1 MAVRQDKVQIQI
13 DFITDESRRFA
24 KTLLDTKEFNS
35 QIASSRAK
43 LAEYQKQLA
52 AVGNDEAKR
61 STILQKIAAEEQ
73 KVAANMAAIAAESKK
88 AAAIDLTRLTP
99 AQLTERAKQLAV
111 YVGKNGIIPQSAPQF
126 KQLETELGQVNTR
139 LRELN
144 ASSKGL
150 QQSNGAGFSGL
161 SSFVTRFTVGI
172 GVAIGAVKTFFSSL
186 SGSGKLEQLNIAFET
201 FLGSADKAKKVIA
214 DLRKFADVTPFET
227 EQVNQA
233 GRALLAFG
241 FSAEELIPTL
251 TRIGD
256 VAAGTG
262 KDFNEL
268 ALIYG
273 KAKTQG
279 LIQGEELNQLAE
291 AGIPIYA
298 ELAKVLGV
306 NEKQIRKL
314 GEQGK
319 ISFASLEQVFRNLT
333 GEGGRFA
340 GLMERQSQSLDGL
353 FSTLSSAIQGKLTS
367 AMNDLLP
374 IIKSITK
381 GFIDLLSVPVSETLE
396 KERQAF
402 NGVALSALNAK
413 EGTNER
419 TKAIKSLQEQYPA
432 FLGNIDAEKIT
443 NEQLKPIL
451 DQINQSYVIR
461 IALQKQ
467 QEKLQPL
474 LEAQAEQENRLAEG
488 RAAANRLL
496 ARGAELA
503 GVNLLQFQT
512 QAEQTEAVIAA
523 LNRTAQFRSA
533 GGFDQPLNEQAKV
546 LNEIKANLSG
556 IDATTVRTRFAT
568 QQATDAEKQRQEV
581 VAELRKTYGEV
592 FAILDKENAKSASG
606 QNTDAAGVAAARA
619 AEAAKKL
626 KEVISLQLKE
636 VEADTKRRELI
647 LENARIKDQISEV
660 RYQEGIS
667 QVQENGL
674 KKQLEVYKTYGLL
687 KENEALEIQN
697 RLAEIEAGRAQ
708 RAAAPLAALPGRGP
722 GQVASN
728 AAGTDAAIE
737 RNQIGKQA
745 LLTALQDKFTAALV
759 AEQDYELQKLE
770 IKRLGLA
777 EEIAILKNATQPQVE
792 EIRKREEAKM
802 KVEEDIAQKR
812 LDNDRRLEDLKF
824 KAIKEGADA
833 LGSIFQAGAEMLSQ
847 DEKRKQKHA
856 GVVKA
861 LQIANV
867 QVNLAAEVSGIF
879 ANAQKSAIAQ
889 LLGPVAGNVLATIQA
904 AAATIRAG
912 VAMAK
917 IQSQKFARGNLL
929 NFAMGKMGFFGGKPH
944 SAGGTKGVFEDGTVV
959 EVEKDEA
966 WAVVNK
972 KNAPLLRT
980 LSYVNALGG
989 NGKPF
994 FKDGGV
1000 LKFDTGGLPMPNT
1013 TPSLAAITA
1022 APANNGVQSEGL
1034 AQRLE
1039 AAATTMLDAA
1049 RRFPR
1054 SVRSTVVYQDVED
1067 AGIELDAVR
1076 DDAAL

>member
-24 KTLLDTKEFNS
+24 KTLLDTKEFNA
-35 QIASSRAK
+35 QIASSKAK

-52 AVGNDEAKR
+52 SVGNDEAKR
-61 STILQKIAAEEQ
+61 GAILQKIAAEEQ
-73 KVAANMAAIAAESKK
+73 KVAANMAAIAAESRKVS
-88 AAAIDLTRLTP
+88 AIDLSRLTP
-99 AQLTERAKQLAV
+99 AQLTERAKQLAF

-126 KQLETELGQVNTR
+126 KVLETELGQVNTR
-139 LRELN
+139 LRDLN
-144 ASSKGL
+144 NSSKGI
-150 QQSNGAGFSGL
+150 QQSGGGFSGV
-161 SSFVTRFTVGI
+161 SSVVTRLTVGI
-172 GVAIGAVKTFFSSL
+172 GVAIGALKSFFSTL

-227 EQVNQA
+227 DQVNQA

-241 FSAEELIPTL
+241 FTADELIPTL

-256 VAAGTG
+256 VASGTG

-319 ISFASLEQVFRNLT
+319 ISFSSLEQVFRNLT

-340 GLMERQSQSLDGL
+340 GLMERQSQSLEGL
-353 FSTLSSAIQGKLTS
+353 FSTAASALQNKLTN

-374 IIKSITK
+374 AIKSITK
-381 GFIDLLSVPVSETLE
+381 GFIDLLTVPVSETLE

-413 EGTNER
+413 EGTAER

-432 FLGNIDAEKIT
+432 FLGNIDAEKVT

-503 GVNLLQFQT
+503 GVNLQQFQT
-512 QAEQTEAVIAA
+512 QAQQTEAVIAA
-523 LNRTAQFRSA
+523 LNKTAQFRSA
-533 GGFDQPLNEQAKV
+533 GGFDQPINEQAKV

-568 QQATDAEKQRQEV
+568 QQATEAEKQRQEV

-592 FAILDKENAKSASG
+592 FAILDKENAKSAAG
-606 QNTDAAGVAAARA
+606 PNADAAGVAAKKAE
-619 AEAAKKL
+619 EAAKKL
-626 KEVISLQLKE
+626 KEVIALELKE
-636 VEADTKRRELI
+636 IEADTKRRELI
-647 LENARIKDQISEV
+647 LENARIKEQINEV

-667 QVQENGL
+667 AVQENGL
-674 KKQLEVYKTYGLL
+674 KKQLEVYKTYGKL
-687 KENEALEIQN
+687 KEVEALEIQN
-697 RLAEIEAGRAQ
+697 KLAEIEAGRAQ
-708 RAAAPLAALPGRGP
+708 RAATPLATLPGRVP

-728 AAGTDAAIE
+728 ADGTDAAIE
-737 RNQIGKQA
+737 RNQAGKQA
-745 LLTALQDKFTAALV
+745 LLTALQDKFTAALI

-770 IKRLGLA
+770 IKRLGLV
-777 EEIAILKNATQPQVE
+777 EEINLLKNASKPQVD
-792 EIRKREEAKM
+792 EIQKREEAKL
-802 KVEEDIAQKR
+802 KIEEDIAKKR
-812 LDNDRRLEDLKF
+812 RENSERLQQLERQALQ
-824 KAIKEGADA
+824 EGTKA
-833 LGSIFQAGAEMLSQ
+833 LGDVFQISADLLSQ
-847 DEKRKQKHA
+847 DEKKKQKHA

-861 LQIANV
+861 LQIANI
-867 QVNLAAEVSGIF
+867 QVNLAAEISGIF

-889 LLGPVAGNVLATIQA
+889 LLGPVAGNVLATVQA
-904 AAATIRAG
+904 ALAVVRATAAS
-912 VAMAK
+912 AK
-917 IQSQKFARGNLL
+917 IQNTKFARGVLL
-929 NFAMGKMGFFGGKPH
+929 NFARGKMGFFGGKPH

-989 NGKPF
+989 NGTPF
-994 FKDGGV
+994 FRDGGV
-1000 LKFDTGGLPMPNT
+1000 LKFDTGGLQAPNT
-1013 TPSLAAITA
+1013 TPSIAAIAA
-1022 APANNGVQSEGL
+1022 APANNGVQTDGL

-1039 AAATTMLDAA
+1039 AAAATMLDAA

-1054 SVRSTVVYQDVED
+1054 SVRSTVVYQDIED
-1067 AGIELDAVR
+1067 AGVELDAVR